1 MCIRD
6 SSLVAG
12 LIKEG
17 KITKEEA
24 QVHPQK
30 NVITRALGTDIEIQA
45 DVYRYKISDGE
56 TIMICSDGLTNS
68 LTEAEIK
75 NIVNRNDSLQKA
87 ADDLVQQ
94 ANISGGRDNIT
105 VILFQC

>member
-1 MCIRD
+1 
-6 SSLVAG
+6 
-12 LIKEG
+12 
-17 KITKEEA
+17 
-24 QVHPQK
+24 
-30 NVITRALGTDIEIQA
+30 
-45 DVYRYKISDGE
+45 
-56 TIMICSDGLTNS
+56 MICSDGLTNS